1 MDWLYI
7 VIIFVACLY
16 IVPKLIVFCL
26 CIILRKF
33 SFYASVGGPLTL
45 NNMMLRIPLKMNFAL
60 LIRVEQ
66 IQIKIG
72 WPSLGLFQ
80 SSDKLFRIHTNG
92 LQVNLLLRDDFD
104 KWNDSKIELLHVIE
118 QFRTRMKRLGMLN
131 DHNTASAENARDEN
145 STARRQPM
153 DDAADKKAN
162 DWSETIKNLLDSS
175 TLVAENTQVNFFVY
189 KMDHLDEFHRNID
202 EVNVPMFYIRCI

>member
-45 NNMMLRIPLKMNFAL
+45 NNLMLRVPLKMNYFTL

-66 IQIKIG
+66 IQIKLG

-80 SSDKLFRIHTNG
+80 SSGDHIFRIHTNG
-92 LQVNLLLRDDFD
+92 L
-104 KWNDSKIELLHVIE
+104 
-118 QFRTRMKRLGMLN
+118 
-131 DHNTASAENARDEN
+131 
-145 STARRQPM
+145 
-153 DDAADKKAN
+153 
-162 DWSETIKNLLDSS
+162 
-175 TLVAENTQVNFFVY
+175 
-189 KMDHLDEFHRNID
+189 
-202 EVNVPMFYIRCI
+202 